1 MITQNR
7 LKELF
12 DYQNGELIRKKTG
25 KPATVK
31 QTQGHRYLRMT
42 VDSKVASVHRMVFL
56 WHHGYLPKI
65 TDHIDGNRLNNKIE
79 NLRACSQSE
88 NCLNSKHRAT
98 SKSPYKNV
106 YLQKCSKH
114 QPHWRQNWIV
124 SITVNRNRKYIGSF
138 EDVDLADLVATEARD
153 LYHGQFA
160 RHI

>member
-65 TDHIDGNRLNNKIE
+65 TDHIDGNRLNNQIE
-79 NLRACSQSE
+79 NLILGAWGCGVFDNDPAKISRYFKE
-88 NCLNSKHRAT
+88 VILDG
-98 SKSPYKNV
+98 Y
-106 YLQKCSKH
+106 
-114 QPHWRQNWIV
+114 
-124 SITVNRNRKYIGSF
+124 GSNIK
-138 EDVDLADLVATEARD
+138 RII
-153 LYHGQFA
+153 FA
-160 RHI
+160 IINQIKE